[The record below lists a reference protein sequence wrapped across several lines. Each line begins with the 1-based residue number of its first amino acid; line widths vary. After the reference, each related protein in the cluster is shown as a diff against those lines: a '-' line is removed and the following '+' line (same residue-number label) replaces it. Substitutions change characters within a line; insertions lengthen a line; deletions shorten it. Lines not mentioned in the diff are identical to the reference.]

1 MFKKSKSKSS
11 KGPLDVCVIG
21 CGPAGM
27 MFMHALSEKKKKED
41 SKYPLPNVTCY
52 ERASSPGGLWRDVPA
67 EDVNR
72 TKDEN
77 KCLMYEDMWINV
89 AKELM
94 EFGDY
99 TFDDHFKKATPS
111 FLPRKDILEY
121 IIARNSIDGALDKVN
136 FNTSVNSVQFD
147 EASGKFTVTTE
158 NMDTGESVSA
168 KFDRCIY
175 AGGVQIYPEK
185 PAEVLEVLKEFTGKV
200 MHSMECVG
208 NFEDDIK
215 GKTVL
220 MIGDS
225 CSAEDL
231 ALRAVKLGVEKV
243 IIAARRGVGDCSE
256 CGAWPSDKVE
266 VIYTQPYKAL
276 KAGDG
281 FRCQPVYWSEK
292 RQKWRRDD
300 EEETTKIKDIDVVI
314 LCTGYDYDLEIFD
327 EKSRVDL
334 DATWEISK
342 GWKMDNNSLTITIGA
357 PVPNK
362 NLWCGS
368 TTYPTLF
375 SGMLISNPSVM
386 YLIETPDSYSP
397 MIDIDVNA
405 WLMLSYM
412 SGELKMPSEKDMI
425 KSNQKQMEAEMNIPF
440 MRMSSD
446 YEYFAEIDELD
457 ENHWS
462 ENATDE
468 RTIKLE
474 RMDKEFKVKR
484 LARDMKLSKYPV
496 DFGDYKKV
504 NAMGEKYIE
513 LCVNGE
519 RSRSFLKKDSP
530 DSAWKTF
537 RDASGFTSVYTGTQS
552 VPLNGPWLKLTKDPA
567 APAKLESYN

>member
-1 MFKKSKSKSS
+1 MFKKSKSKS
-11 KGPLDVCVIG
+11 KAVALDVCVIG

-41 SKYPLPNVTCY
+41 PKYPLPNVTCY
-52 ERASSPGGLWRDVPA
+52 ERNSSPGGLWRDVPT
-67 EDVNR
+67 EDPNR
-72 TKDEN
+72 TKEEN
-77 KCLMYEDMWINV
+77 QCLMYEDMWINV

-94 EFGDY
+94 EFSDY
-99 TFDDHFKKATPS
+99 TFDDHFKKATSS

-121 IIARNSIDGALDKVN
+121 IIARNSVDGALDGVQ
-136 FNTSVNSVQFD
+136 FNTSVESVAFD
-147 EASGKFTVTTE
+147 QASGKFTVTTE
-158 NMDTGESVSA
+158 SATGESKSA

-185 PAEVLEVLKEFTGKV
+185 PPEVEEVMKEFTGKIL
-200 MHSMECVG
+200 HSMECLD
-208 NFEDDIK
+208 NFENDVK

-256 CGAWPSDKVE
+256 CGAWPANKVE
-266 VIYTQPYKAL
+266 VIYTQPYKVL
-276 KAGDG
+276 KSGDG
-281 FRCQPVYWSEK
+281 FRCQPIYWSEK

-300 EEETTKIKDIDVVI
+300 EEETTKIKGIDVVI
-314 LCTGYDYDLEIFD
+314 YCTGYDCDFEFID
-327 EKSRVDL
+327 EKVRADL

-342 GWKMDNNSLTITIGA
+342 GWKMDNNSLTITLGS

-368 TTYPTLF
+368 TTYTSLYQ
-375 SGMLISNPSVM
+375 GMLISNPSMM
-386 YLIETPDSYSP
+386 YLLETPDSYSP
-397 MIDIDVNA
+397 LIDIDVNA
-405 WLMLSYM
+405 WLMLSYL
-412 SGELKMPSEKDMI
+412 SGEVKTPSEKDMI
-425 KSNQKQMEAEMNIPF
+425 KSNQKQLEGEMQIPF
-440 MRMSSD
+440 MRMAND

-504 NAMGEKYIE
+504 NAMGEKYID

-530 DSAWKTF
+530 DAAWKTF

-552 VPLNGPWLKLTKDPA
+552 VPLPGPWLKLQKDSKDPA
-567 APAKLESYN
+567 KLSSYN